1 MLSILG
7 NIIEF
12 RASLE
17 EFRNRQRLSNFR
29 SKFEFDFENHLI
41 LSKLCQIGWLNVF
54 QFLIF
59 DIFECEYQIQSLKP
73 NSSELT
79 WDCVSTVL
87 RIRKDKKLEKRFF
100 FRFPLFDKKLLK
112 IAPSPSCSIYLTRYC
127 CCWNGNPQ
135 VTWKTYRRPAY
146 KSNWNYLFKNMTKI
160 EYFLK
165 YIFKVHF

>member
-1 MLSILG
+1 MSSILC
-7 NIIEF
+7 NIIDL
-12 RASLE
+12 RASLK
-17 EFRNRQRLSNFR
+17 EFQIRQRLSNLK
-29 SKFEFDFENHLI
+29 SKFEFDFENQLN
-41 LSKLCQIGWLNVF
+41 LSQLCQIRWLNVF

-59 DIFECEYQIQSLKP
+59 DITEFEYQIQSLKP

-100 FRFPLFDKKLLK
+100 FSFPPFFDKKLLK

-135 VTWKTYRRPAY
+135 VIWNTYRRPAY

-165 YIFKVHF
+165 YILKV